1 MCPNRCAE
9 GHDEFQ
15 GMNGRGTINVMTAEH
30 ASATDLWG
38 APYAATPVDGQVAIP
53 GSKSI
58 MARELVL
65 SALGDTPSRLVNP
78 LRSRDSLLMRDAICG
93 LGASVEESG
102 SDWVIT
108 PGTPS
113 GDVTIDCGLSGTVMR
128 FAPGLAALGTGAV
141 TFDGDEAARTRPM
154 SILLDGLRKAGV
166 KIADDDRGTLPF
178 TVHGVGA
185 VPGGVVD
192 IDASASSQFVTGLLL
207 SARRFERGITVRHFG
222 TSLPSL
228 PHILMTVDALRRR
241 GAEVDT
247 SISEQWSVAPGTLDG
262 IDLPIEP
269 DLSNAA
275 PFLAAALV
283 TGGTVTIPH
292 WPTVTTQPGDALR
305 GILTQFG
312 ADVVLTEES
321 LTVKGNTLTG
331 VDLDL
336 SATGELAPVIA
347 AICLFASGPSRLRGI
362 GHIRGHETDRLR
374 ALADE
379 FNALGG
385 DVREA
390 SDGLEI
396 TPKPLHGGVFS
407 TYSDHR
413 MAHAGAVIG
422 LAAKGLDVQNI
433 ETTAKTMP
441 QFATLWTRLV
451 TGGILD
457 TPAVSEMA
465 R

>member
-1 MCPNRCAE
+1 
-9 GHDEFQ
+9 
-15 GMNGRGTINVMTAEH
+15 MTAEH
-30 ASATDLWG
+30 ATAANLWN
-38 APYAATPVDGQVAIP
+38 APYAATPVDGHVEIP

-58 MARELVL
+58 MARELIL
-65 SALGDTPSRLVNP
+65 SALGATPSRLRGP
-78 LRSRDSLLMRDAICG
+78 LRSRDSLLMRDAICA
-93 LGASVEESG
+93 LGAHVDESG
-102 SDWVIT
+102 AGWLVT
-108 PGTPS
+108 PGTAN

-128 FAPGLAALGTGAV
+128 FAPALAALSTGAF
-141 TFDGDEAARTRPM
+141 TFDGDEHARTRPM

-166 KIADDDRGTLPF
+166 DVADDGRGTLPF
-178 TVHGVGA
+178 TVHGTGA

-222 TSLPSL
+222 TTLPSL
-228 PHILMTVDALRRR
+228 PHILMTVEALRRR
-241 GAEVDT
+241 GAQVDT
-247 SISEQWSVAPGTLDG
+247 STAEQWSVAPGTLDG
-262 IDLPIEP
+262 IDLLIEP

-283 TGGTVTIPH
+283 TEGTVTIPH
-292 WPTVTTQPGDALR
+292 WPAMTTQPGDALR
-305 GILTQFG
+305 GVLAQFG
-312 ADVVLTEES
+312 ADVTLTDES
-321 LTVKGNTLTG
+321 LTVKGNNLVG

-379 FNALGG
+379 FNSLGG
-385 DVREA
+385 DVRETP
-390 SDGLEI
+390 DGLEI
-396 TPKPLHGGVFS
+396 TPKPLHSGVFS

-422 LAAKGLDVQNI
+422 LGVDGIAVQNI

-441 QFATLWTRLV
+441 QFATLWTQLV
-451 TGGILD
+451 TGNILD

>member
-1 MCPNRCAE
+1 
-9 GHDEFQ
+9 
-15 GMNGRGTINVMTAEH
+15 MTAEH
-30 ASATDLWG
+30 ASAPSLWS
-38 APYAATPVDGQVAIP
+38 APYAATPPNGQVAIP

-58 MARELVL
+58 MARELIL
-65 SALGDTPSRLVNP
+65 SALGSTPSRLVNP

-93 LGASVEESG
+93 LGASVEEAG
-102 SDWVIT
+102 SDWLIT
-108 PGTPS
+108 PGTPN
-113 GDVTIDCGLSGTVMR
+113 GDVRIDCGLSGTVMR
-128 FAPGLAALGTGAV
+128 FAPGLAALGTGAF
-141 TFDGDEAARTRPM
+141 TFDGDEHARTRPM
-154 SILLDGLRKAGV
+154 SILLDGLRMAGV
-166 KIADDDRGTLPF
+166 EIADDGRGTLPF
-178 TVHGVGA
+178 TVHGTGS

-222 TSLPSL
+222 TTLPSL

-262 IDLPIEP
+262 IDLLIEP

-283 TGGTVTIPH
+283 TAGTVTIPH
-292 WPTVTTQPGDALR
+292 WPTQTTQPGDALR

-336 SATGELAPVIA
+336 SATGELAPVVA

-385 DVREA
+385 DVREKP
-390 SDGLEI
+390 DGLEI

-407 TYSDHR
+407 TYGDHR
-413 MAHAGAVIG
+413 IAHAGAVIG
-422 LAAKGLDVQNI
+422 LAVNGLVVQNI

-441 QFATLWTRLV
+441 QFATLWTQLV
-451 TGGILD
+451 TGSTLD